1 MGAERRVVVLISGR
15 GSNLG
20 ALLEARLPLQVVAV
34 ISHRAEAEG
43 LGLALARG
51 ISTRVIPAGAYAGRT
66 DFDRA
71 LQQAIDD
78 FTPDLVV
85 LAGFMRILTPE
96 FVAHYEGRLL
106 NIHPSLLPAFPGL
119 HTHRRALAEGVAVH
133 GCTVHFVT
141 SELDRGPIVAQG
153 VVPVWAE
160 DDEAS
165 LAARVLHMEHRLFPH
180 VLRGWAENR
189 WVLGADGRVRWRD
202 DSQEQ
207 NLRLLWA
214 GASR

>member
-1 MGAERRVVVLISGR
+1 MNAERRVVVLISGR

-34 ISHRAEAEG
+34 ISPRADAAG
-43 LGLALARG
+43 LGLAQARG
-51 ISTRVIPAGAYAGRT
+51 IPTRVIPAEGYAGRA
-66 DFDRA
+66 DFDQA
-71 LQQAIDD
+71 LQQAIDG
-78 FTPDLVV
+78 FAPDLVV

-96 FVAHYEGRLL
+96 FVAHYQGRLV

-141 SELDRGPIVAQG
+141 PELDRGPIVAQG
-153 VVPVWAE
+153 VVPVVPG
-160 DDEAS
+160 DDEAT
-165 LAARVLHMEHRLFPH
+165 LAARVLSMEHRLFPY
-180 VLRGWAENR
+180 VLRAWAESR
-189 WVLGADGRVRWRD
+189 WVLGADGQVRWYD
-202 DSQEQ
+202 DSREQ

-214 GASR
+214 GEFQ

>member
-1 MGAERRVVVLISGR
+1 MDAERRVVVLISGR

-34 ISHRAEAEG
+34 ISHRAEAAG

-51 ISTRVIPAGAYAGRT
+51 IPTRVIPAGAYAERT

-78 FTPDLVV
+78 FAPDLVV

-96 FVAHYEGRLL
+96 FVAHYQGRLL

-141 SELDRGPIVAQG
+141 SELDHGPIVAQG

-189 WVLGADGRVRWRD
+189 WVLRADGQVRWRD

>member
-1 MGAERRVVVLISGR
+1 MNAQRRIVVLISGR

-34 ISHRAEAEG
+34 ISHKADAAG
-43 LGLALARG
+43 LGLAQEWG
-51 ISTRVIPAGAYAGRT
+51 IPTRVISAEAYAERT

-71 LQQAIDD
+71 LQQAIDG
-78 FTPDLVV
+78 FAPDLVV

-96 FVAHYEGRLL
+96 FVTHYQGRLL

-153 VVPVWAE
+153 VVPVWAG

-165 LAARVLHMEHRLFPH
+165 LAARVLSMEHRLFPH
-180 VLRGWAENR
+180 VLRAWVESR
-189 WVLGADGRVRWRD
+189 WVLEANGHVRWRD

-214 GASR
+214 GDSQ

>member
-1 MGAERRVVVLISGR
+1 MNAERRVVVLISGR

-34 ISHRAEAEG
+34 ISPRADAAG
-43 LGLALARG
+43 LGLAQARG
-51 ISTRVIPAGAYAGRT
+51 IPTRVIPAEGYAGRT
-66 DFDRA
+66 DFDQA
-71 LQQAIDD
+71 LQQAIDG
-78 FTPDLVV
+78 FAPDLVV

-96 FVAHYEGRLL
+96 FVAHYQGRLV

-141 SELDRGPIVAQG
+141 PELDRGPIVAQG
-153 VVPVWAE
+153 VVPVVFG
-160 DDEAS
+160 DDEAT
-165 LAARVLHMEHRLFPH
+165 LAARVLSMEHRLFPY
-180 VLRGWAENR
+180 VLRAWAESR
-189 WVLGADGRVRWRD
+189 WVLGADGQVRWRD
-202 DSQEQ
+202 DSREQ

-214 GASR
+214 GEFQ